1 MERQDSLIS
10 TAESTGDDLVL
21 VDEQDRPLGTCEKL
35 AGHRGQGQ
43 LHRAFSVFIFDSTGR
58 MLLQRRADAKY
69 HFGGLWTNAC
79 CSHPRAGHDVA
90 AAARARLLEEF
101 GFDVPLTRL
110 FSFVYRAED
119 PISGLVEHEY
129 DHVFLGR
136 FDGQPLPNPAEIGAW
151 KWVDPADLLRDV
163 EANSARYT
171 PWFKIALDRVIA
183 HLNQVNRE
191 GREGREEG

>member
-43 LHRAFSVFIFDSTGR
+43 LHARSRSSSSTR
-58 MLLQRRADAKY
+58 P
-69 HFGGLWTNAC
+69 GGCC
-79 CSHPRAGHDVA
+79 CSGPTRSTTSAASGPTPAAATPRRSRRGGRRPRA
-90 AAARARLLEEF
+90 LLEEF